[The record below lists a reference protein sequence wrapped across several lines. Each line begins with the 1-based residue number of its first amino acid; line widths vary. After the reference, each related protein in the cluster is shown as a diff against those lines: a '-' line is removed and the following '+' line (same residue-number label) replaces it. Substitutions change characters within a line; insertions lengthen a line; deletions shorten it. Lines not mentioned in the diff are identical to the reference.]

1 MPLCK
6 GHKAPDGIDGVSAN
20 AKMIPYEVM
29 STWPLAPDTKR
40 RERRCRSFEGV
51 AEKAWRGH
59 VKLTLQDYG
68 IHLLYG
74 RS

>member
-6 GHKAPDGIDGVSAN
+6 GHEADDGIDGVSAN
-20 AKMIPYEVM
+20 APMIPCEVM

-40 RERRCRSFEGV
+40 RERRRRSFEGV
-51 AEKAWRGH
+51 AKRAGRGH
-59 VKLTLQDYG
+59 VKLTLPDSG